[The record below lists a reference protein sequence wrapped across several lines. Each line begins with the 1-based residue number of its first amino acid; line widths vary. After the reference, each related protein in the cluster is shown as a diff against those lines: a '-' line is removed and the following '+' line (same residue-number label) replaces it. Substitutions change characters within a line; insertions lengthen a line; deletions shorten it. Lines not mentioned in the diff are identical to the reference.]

1 MTLLSVLMIGFL
13 LGMKHALESDH
24 LAAVATLA
32 TGQHSLPATIR
43 QGVAWGVGHTVTL
56 IIVGAIVL
64 MLGAT
69 VPVNLER
76 ALELCVGLML
86 FGLGVDVIRRL
97 ARERIHFHVH
107 RHNSGAMHVHAHSH
121 AEPSGQRVAAPK
133 LPNVLRNDLSDLPR
147 LELAHSLQAHEHAH
161 GSTLPIRAI
170 AVGMMHGLA
179 GSAALVVLSLQT
191 AQSIP
196 AGIGYI
202 LFFGVGS
209 IAGMAAL
216 SVAIAIPLRLSGRYL
231 TGLYR
236 GVAAVIAIATLGLGA
251 WIVVRIGFIEG
262 LLLA

>member
-1 MTLLSVLMIGFL
+1 MIGFL

-56 IIVGAIVL
+56 IAVGAIVL

-69 VPVNLER
+69 VPENFER
-76 ALELCVGLML
+76 TLELCVGLML
-86 FGLGVDVIRRL
+86 VGLGADVIRRL
-97 ARERIHFHVH
+97 ARGRIHFHVH
-107 RHNSGAMHVHAHSH
+107 RHRSGATHIHAHSH
-121 AEPSGQRVAAPK
+121 ADRSLHGAAAAK
-133 LPNVLRNDLSDLPR
+133 LPNVLTNDPSNLPR
-147 LELAHSLQAHEHAH
+147 LELAHALQSHEHAH
-161 GSTLPIRAI
+161 GRTLPLRAI

-191 AQSIP
+191 ARSIP

-202 LFFGVGS
+202 VFFGVGS

-216 SVAIAIPLRLSGRYL
+216 SVAIAIPLRFSGRYL

-236 GVAAVIAIATLGLGA
+236 GVTAVIAVATLALGT